1 MDTATTTVLAQLERQ
16 LHEMVEKLRLLQ
28 QANAELNEVLNETK
42 SKLEKKQEDARLW
55 KEKYEA
61 LKAVQGMNTEN
72 TAAKKRTLHHI
83 DVLINE
89 VDACIAQLKM
99 ED

>member
-16 LHEMVEKLRLLQ
+16 LHEMVEKLQLLQ

-42 SKLEKKQEDARLW
+42 SKFEKKQEDARLW

-61 LKAVQGMNTEN
+61 LKAVQGMNTDN